1 MGWFLME
8 EGIELRDGPK
18 CDSGDD
24 VGTKVKGDVRGGVI
38 IQSNILKN
46 NIQWHNIAG

>member
-24 VGTKVKGDVRGGVI
+24 VGTKVKGDVRGG
-38 IQSNILKN
+38 
-46 NIQWHNIAG
+46 